1 MKSPS
6 SSPSE
11 SPHQITSS
19 STVSKPAALSDSGG
33 NSNAV
38 ESDVKNTTMS
48 ATVEQESTS
57 SVVLTNGKS
66 SSGSPPRVNGGVAP
80 VRHENG
86 SNKNLT
92 VEVDIPP
99 GK

>member
-11 SPHQITSS
+11 SPHQLV
-19 STVSKPAALSDSGG
+19 STVSKPAALSDSDG
-33 NSNAV
+33 NNIIAS
-38 ESDVKNTTMS
+38 EVKNTTTMAS
-48 ATVEQESTS
+48 TVEEE
-57 SVVLTNGKS
+57 SVVLTNGKKNS
-66 SSGSPPRVNGGVAP
+66 SLPQVNGGIAP
-80 VRHENG
+80 VRHESG

-92 VEVDIPP
+92 IEIDIPP